1 MTDFLVYIHPVD
13 KEMLMTAA
21 KFIGFAI
28 VGVILAAI
36 WHFLRNLVGAAIRF
50 LVLRFLKKEKVNLS
64 EILWGKTDQDIPED
78 PEAYSKDVKQWN
90 DDNDK
95 QNEKYGRR
103 FFYAVIA
110 ALVLAFLVM
119 QIVETQRQRAYFE
132 KRATSIIWL
141 LSRFMKL
148 FENFL
153 LTLRLENH

>member
-1 MTDFLVYIHPVD
+1 MTDILVNIHPVD
-13 KEMLMTAA
+13 KEMLMTAVR
-21 KFIGFAI
+21 FISFAV
-28 VGVILAAI
+28 VGVILAVI

-78 PEAYSKDVKQWN
+78 PEAYSEDVKQWN

-95 QNEKYGRR
+95 QNEKFGRR

-132 KRATSIIWL
+132 KREHPQGVR
-141 LSRFMKL
+141 SRARH
-148 FENFL
+148 
-153 LTLRLENH
+153 THAV

>member
-13 KEMLMTAA
+13 KEMLMTAVR
-21 KFIGFAI
+21 FIGFAV
-28 VGVILAAI
+28 VGVILAVI

-50 LVLRFLKKEKVNLS
+50 LVLRFVRKEKVNLS
-64 EILWGKTDQDIPED
+64 EILWGKTDPDIPED
-78 PEAYSKDVKQWN
+78 PEAYSEDVKQWN

-132 KRATSIIWL
+132 KREHPHATNPDIQEVVVATPQESTDSI
-141 LSRFMKL
+141 R
-148 FENFL
+148 
-153 LTLRLENH
+153 